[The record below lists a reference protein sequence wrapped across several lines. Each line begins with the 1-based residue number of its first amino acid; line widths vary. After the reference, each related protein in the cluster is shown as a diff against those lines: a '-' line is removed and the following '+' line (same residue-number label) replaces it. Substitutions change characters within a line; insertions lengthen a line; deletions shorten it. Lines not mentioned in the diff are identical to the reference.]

1 MLSKRLNTILEMIN
15 DKETLIDVGCDH
27 ALLDIAAL
35 EKNKVKKALAIDIN
49 EKALN
54 AAKNNAIK
62 FNTKNINFLNQD
74 GLKDVTV
81 KLNDIVVISGL
92 GTKTI
97 KSIIGNRNISEI
109 IIQSNKDIFEL
120 RTFMNKKYLII
131 DEKVVLDKGI
141 YYVIIHFKLGNK
153 KYSVNERLFGPI
165 IVNKEKEYLKYL
177 KVKYQKIYDDIPKKY
192 FVKKY
197 KYKLLIKLIDK
208 NL

>member
-1 MLSKRLNTILEMIN
+1 MLSKRLNAILEMIN

-27 ALLDIAAL
+27 ALLDIEAL
-35 EKNKVKKALAIDIN
+35 RKNKVKKALAIDIN

-54 AAKNNAIK
+54 TAS
-62 FNTKNINFLNQD
+62 KNIIKYDSKDITLLNQD
-74 GLKDVTV
+74 GLKDVIV
-81 KLNDIVVISGL
+81 NENDIVVISGL
-92 GTKTI
+92 GTRTI
-97 KSIIGNRNISEI
+97 KNIIGNRKISEI
-109 IIQSNKDIFEL
+109 IIQSNNDIFEL

-165 IVNKEKEYLKYL
+165 IVNSEKAYLKHL
-177 KVKYQKIYDDIPKKY
+177 KDKYQKIYNDIPKKY